1 MDIKGTI
8 TFIGETKSFG
18 ANGFTK
24 RPFVVK
30 TDEKYPQELE
40 IELTKDRC
48 SLLDGMSIGD
58 TVSAAVNVRGRK
70 WEGPNGTKWFVSLE
84 AWKLERTGATAS
96 TGGGGTGNPPPDF
109 GEGEIPFASCDV
121 AHEPSPIAKVLR

>member
-8 TFIGETKSFG
+8 AFIGETKSYG

-40 IELTKDRC
+40 IELTKDRV
-48 SLLDGMSIGD
+48 SLLDSMSIGD
-58 TVSAAVNVRGRK
+58 TVSASVNVKGRR
-70 WEGPNGTKWFVSLE
+70 WDGPNGTKYFVSLE
-84 AWKLERTGATAS
+84 AWKLERTGAGS
-96 TGGGGTGNPPPDF
+96 GGGGGSQPGN
-109 GEGEIPFASCDV
+109 EGDIPFSSADMS
-121 AHEPSPIAKVLR
+121 AEPSPIARVLR